1 MNLKQF
7 LTFMLIGTALSWA
20 MFLLVILKMEPSGSL
35 AIMMFYIS
43 LFLALMGSL
52 SIIGLTI
59 RVIFLKRNVIFKEV
73 KNSFRQAIL
82 LSFLLIIV
90 LFLQSKRLLSLWNM
104 VFLVIALTA
113 LESFL
118 SSLRTKWV

>member
-82 LSFLLIIV
+82 LSFLLIAV